1 MVNPKR
7 QAIDVLIVDDH
18 PILLQGL
25 RQTFSEDHRF
35 RVVAVASD
43 GERLL
48 QALDRLRADVIVM
61 GWIMPYLD
69 GAGVLR
75 ALRGRA
81 NPPKVVVYSGAD
93 DPDVPRQA
101 MALGGAG
108 FCSKRVPPQELL
120 ETVAAVAGGRMVFPF
135 VDVRSLIG
143 SPLGALTGREL
154 EVLAALSTGG
164 TVTQMAR
171 GLNISPNTLK
181 FHIKNLYG
189 KLRVSNRA
197 QAVATYLTKRYDVDD
212 YPKR

>member
-7 QAIDVLIVDDH
+7 DVIDVLIVDDH

-48 QALDRLRADVIVM
+48 QALDRLRADVVVM
-61 GWIMPYLD
+61 GWVMPYLD

-75 ALRGRA
+75 ALRNRA
-81 NPPKVVVYSGAD
+81 DAPKVVVYSGTG
-93 DPDVPRQA
+93 DPDIPRQA

-108 FCSKRVPPQELL
+108 FCSKRGSPQELL
-120 ETVAAVAGGRMVFPF
+120 ETVAAVAAGRMAFPF
-135 VDVRSLIG
+135 VDVRSLID
-143 SPLGALTGREL
+143 SPLNVLTEREL
-154 EVLAALSTGG
+154 EVLAKLSTGG
-164 TVTQMAR
+164 TVVQIAR
-171 GLNISPNTLK
+171 GLGISPNTLK

-189 KLRVSNRA
+189 KLDVRNRA
-197 QAVATYLTKRYDVDD
+197 QAVATYLTKRNNASH
-212 YPKR
+212 YP